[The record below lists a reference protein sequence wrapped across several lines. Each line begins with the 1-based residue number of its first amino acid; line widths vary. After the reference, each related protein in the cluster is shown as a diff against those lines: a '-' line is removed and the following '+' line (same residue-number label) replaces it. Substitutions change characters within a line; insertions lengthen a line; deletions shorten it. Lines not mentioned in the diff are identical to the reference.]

1 MFRLF
6 FSIPDARSQF
16 SLSLFLSTALEL
28 RKSFLPVWQTR
39 NLTVKILTVC
49 TVVDAVDGDDVVV
62 QLLMQLM
69 VMMLLLLLMMYS
81 QYLCGNIKPN
91 MIE

>member
-6 FSIPDARSQF
+6 FSIPDARPQF

-62 QLLMQLM
+62 AVDDVFAISLWEYQTE
-69 VMMLLLLLMMYS
+69 YDRI
-81 QYLCGNIKPN
+81 NKFF
-91 MIE
+91 

>member
-62 QLLMQLM
+62 AVDDVFAISLWEYQTE
-69 VMMLLLLLMMYS
+69 YDRI
-81 QYLCGNIKPN
+81 NKFF
-91 MIE
+91 